1 MSQTSRPTFASAPAR
16 TLLAQL
22 CSLIV
27 CSGAL
32 LANAQAENTPA
43 VADANAAE
51 VTEVA
56 AAAPQVVEI
65 TGARSDEGGFAARR
79 AGSSTKSDLSLLETP
94 QSVTVLTRDLLDAR
108 AVTTLNEALQ
118 TSAGVA
124 SGSWG
129 RRGWDDFII
138 RGQRASESLYIDGL
152 KRGQNQYVGQ
162 DVFGVERIEILK
174 GPASIN
180 FGMVQPG
187 GLVNMVSKRPRAES
201 FNTIGATYGSNDYKQ
216 VDFDLGRPIADNGKA
231 AFRINGMWSDQDD
244 PIDFVYFK
252 KRYIAPSVTL
262 DFGPRTDFTILSSYM
277 EREYLRS
284 QGAPAR
290 GTILPNRNGPFNRDT
305 FTGEPGFGPYN
316 SRQGAVG
323 YSLTHRF
330 DNGWKLAQNARFQK
344 LDMDGRFV
352 TLNTLQADD
361 RTQARSGSIQDV
373 QGINRA
379 LDTYVERGFDLGSQ
393 RHTIMTGLDLNS
405 DKVRNGN
412 TSCRIASLDLYH
424 PVYNQPYTCNA
435 TPGTLT
441 NATVEYAALYL
452 RDQIAL
458 TDQLNLSLS
467 ARHDR
472 SKNAVYNEL
481 RNITTTLKNNK
492 TTGSAAL
499 LYRVTP
505 NISPYVSYATSFL
518 PVSGTDFFGEQF
530 KPEEGKQAEVGA
542 KFEYLN
548 GRLTGSLALYDLKR
562 RNVTTSDPDPAHIA
576 ILPSAQVQTGEERTK
591 GFEAELSADLRNGW
605 DVQAALSL
613 INGVVTQDNN
623 GNVGKRLLNVPRQ
636 SASVLANYRFRDGAL
651 TGFGGGLGV
660 RYEAKKTGP
669 AVMYTVPGYTA
680 IDANLSYDAK
690 SYRVT
695 LSVKNLFDR
704 DYYAGVLSANVL
716 PLGDPRTVM
725 LRVVTNF

>member
-1 MSQTSRPTFASAPAR
+1 MSPSLPPRVPAR

-22 CSLIV
+22 CTLIA

-32 LANAQAENTPA
+32 LSSAQAETAGAA
-43 VADANAAE
+43 VAEPAADVAAE
-51 VTEVA
+51 AT
-56 AAAPQVVEI
+56 PQVVEI
-65 TGARSDEGGFAARR
+65 TGARSDDAGFAARR

-94 QSVTVLTRDLLDAR
+94 QSVTVITRDLLDAR
-108 AVTTLNEALQ
+108 AVTNLNEALQ

-187 GLVNMVSKRPRAES
+187 GLVNMVSKRPRAEA
-201 FNTIGATYGSNDYKQ
+201 FNTIGATYGSNDFRQ
-216 VDFDLGRPIADNGKA
+216 VDVDLGRPLADQGKA

-290 GTILPNRNGPFNRDT
+290 GTILPNRNGPFNRDE
-305 FTGEPGFGPYN
+305 FTGEPGFGPYH
-316 SRQGAVG
+316 SRQSAVG

-330 DNGWKLAQNARFQK
+330 DNGWKLAQNFRFQK

-352 TLNTLQADD
+352 SLGTLTNDTL
-361 RTQARSGSIQDV
+361 QARSGSIQDV
-373 QGINRA
+373 QGNNRA
-379 LDTYVERGFDLGSQ
+379 LDTYAERTFDLGGQ
-393 RHTIMTGLDLNS
+393 RHTIMAGLDLNS
-405 DKVRNGN
+405 DKIRNGS
-412 TSCRIASLDLYH
+412 TACRIAALDIYN

-435 TPGTLT
+435 APGSLT
-441 NATVEYAALYL
+441 TATVEYAALYL

-472 SKNAVYNEL
+472 STNQSYNEL
-481 RNITTTLKNNK
+481 RNTSTEQKNSK

-499 LYRVTP
+499 LYRITP
-505 NISPYVSYATSFL
+505 NISPYASYATSFL
-518 PVSGTDFFGEQF
+518 PVSGTDFFGDQF
-530 KPEEGKQAEVGA
+530 LPEEGKQAEVGA

-548 GRLTGSLALYDLKR
+548 GRLTGSVAFYDLKR
-562 RNVTTSDPDPAHIA
+562 RNVTTADPDPAHIA
-576 ILPSAQVQTGEERTK
+576 VLPGAQVQTGEERTR
-591 GFEAELSADLRNGW
+591 GFEAELNADLRNGW
-605 DVQAALSL
+605 DLQAALSL

-636 SASVLANYRFRDGAL
+636 SASLLANYRFRDGAL
-651 TGFGGGLGV
+651 TGFGGGVGV
-660 RYEAKKTGP
+660 RYEAQKTGP
-669 AVMYTVPGYTA
+669 AVSYTVPGYTA
-680 IDANLSYDAK
+680 VDANLSYDAK
-690 SYRVT
+690 HYRVT

-704 DYYAGVLSANVL
+704 DYYAGVLSNNVL

>member
-1 MSQTSRPTFASAPAR
+1 MSQTRHSTAASAPMR
-16 TLLAQL
+16 TLLARL

-32 LANAQAENTPA
+32 LSHAQAANTAA
-43 VADANAAE
+43 VAGASVDVGVDASVEANGNGNAAE
-51 VTEVA
+51 VA
-56 AAAPQVVEI
+56 AATPQVVEI
-65 TGARSDEGGFAARR
+65 TGARSDESGFAARR

-187 GLVNMVSKRPRAES
+187 GLVNMISKRPRAEA

-216 VDFDLGRPIADNGKA
+216 VDFDLGRPLNSDDGSGSSIGSKA
-231 AFRINGMWSDQDD
+231 AFRINGMWSDQND
-244 PIDFVYFK
+244 PIDYVYFK
-252 KRYIAPSVTL
+252 KRSIAPSVTL

-290 GTILPNRNGPFNRDT
+290 GTILPNRNGQFNRDT
-305 FTGEPGFGPYN
+305 FTGEPGFGPYH
-316 SRQGAVG
+316 SRQSAAG

-330 DNGWKLAQNARFQK
+330 DNGWKLAQNFRFQK

-352 TLNTLQADD
+352 TLNALQADD
-361 RTQARSGSIQDV
+361 RTQLRSGSIQDV

-379 LDTYVERGFDLGSQ
+379 LDTYVERGFDLGGQ

-412 TSCRIASLDLYH
+412 TSCRIASLDLYQ
-424 PVYNQPYTCNA
+424 PVYHQPYTCNA

-458 TDQLNLSLS
+458 TDQLNLSLA

-481 RNITTTLKNNK
+481 RNTTSTLKNNK

-499 LYRVTP
+499 L
-505 NISPYVSYATSFL
+505 
-518 PVSGTDFFGEQF
+518 
-530 KPEEGKQAEVGA
+530 
-542 KFEYLN
+542 
-548 GRLTGSLALYDLKR
+548 
-562 RNVTTSDPDPAHIA
+562 
-576 ILPSAQVQTGEERTK
+576 
-591 GFEAELSADLRNGW
+591 
-605 DVQAALSL
+605 
-613 INGVVTQDNN
+613 
-623 GNVGKRLLNVPRQ
+623 
-636 SASVLANYRFRDGAL
+636 
-651 TGFGGGLGV
+651 
-660 RYEAKKTGP
+660 
-669 AVMYTVPGYTA
+669 
-680 IDANLSYDAK
+680 
-690 SYRVT
+690 
-695 LSVKNLFDR
+695 
-704 DYYAGVLSANVL
+704 
-716 PLGDPRTVM
+716 
-725 LRVVTNF
+725 

>member
-1 MSQTSRPTFASAPAR
+1 M
-16 TLLAQL
+16 
-22 CSLIV
+22 IV
-27 CSGAL
+27 CSGAFMS
-32 LANAQAENTPA
+32 AAHAMDT
-43 VADANAAE
+43 AAE
-51 VTEVA
+51 VAAEAVEAAEAAEPA
-56 AAAPQVVEI
+56 AAEPAAEPAFAPQVVEI
-65 TGARSDEGGFAARR
+65 TGARSDDTGFVARR

-108 AVTTLNEALQ
+108 GVTTLNEALQ
-118 TSAGVA
+118 TTAGVA

-162 DVFGVERIEILK
+162 DVSGVERIEILK

-187 GLVNMVSKRPRAES
+187 GLVNMVSKRPRAEA
-201 FNTIGATYGSNDYKQ
+201 FTTIGATYGSNDFKQ
-216 VDFDLGRPIADNGKA
+216 VDFDLGRPLSASGKA
-231 AFRINGMWSDQDD
+231 AFRLNGMWSDQDD

-252 KRYIAPSVTL
+252 KRYIAPSVSL
-262 DFGPRTDFTILSSYM
+262 DFGPRTEFTILSSYM
-277 EREYLRS
+277 DREYLRS
-284 QGAPAR
+284 QGAPLR
-290 GTILPNRNGPFNRDT
+290 GTLLPNPNGPFNRDE
-305 FTGEPGFGPYN
+305 FTGEPGFGPYH
-316 SRQGAVG
+316 SRQSAVG
-323 YSLTHRF
+323 YSLVHRF
-330 DNGWKLAQNARFQK
+330 DNGWKLAQNARFQT

-352 TLNTLQADD
+352 SLGALTNNRL
-361 RTQARSGSIQDV
+361 QARSGSAQDV
-373 QGINRA
+373 QGNNRA
-379 LDTYVERGFDLGSQ
+379 LDTYAERGFDVLGQ
-393 RHTIMTGLDLNS
+393 RHTIMAGVDVNS
-405 DKVRNGN
+405 DKIRSGN
-412 TSCRIASLDLYH
+412 TACRIAPLDLYN
-424 PVYNQPYTCNA
+424 PVYHQPYSCNA

-452 RDQIAL
+452 RDQVAL
-458 TDQLNLSLS
+458 TEQLNLSLA

-472 SKNAVYNEL
+472 STNEVYNEL
-481 RNITTTLKNNK
+481 NNITSKLKNNK

-505 NISPYVSYATSFL
+505 NISPYASYATSFL
-518 PVSGTDFFGEQF
+518 PVSGTDFFGGQF
-530 KPEEGKQAEVGA
+530 KPEEGKQAEIGA

-548 GRLTGSLALYDLKR
+548 GRITGAIALYDLKR
-562 RNVTTSDPDPAHIA
+562 RNVTTADPDPDHIA
-576 ILPSAQVQTGEERTK
+576 LQPGAQVQTGEERTR
-591 GFEAELSADLRNGW
+591 GFEAELNADLRNGW
-605 DVQAALSL
+605 DLQAALSL
-613 INGVVTQDNN
+613 INGVVTEDNT

-636 SASVLANYRFRDGAL
+636 SGSLLANYRFRDGAL
-651 TGFGGGLGV
+651 TGLGGGLGV

-669 AVMYTVPGYTA
+669 AVTYTIPGYTA
-680 IDANLSYDAK
+680 VDANLSYDAK
-690 SYRVT
+690 TYRVT

>member
-1 MSQTSRPTFASAPAR
+1 MIQSAFALPRR
-16 TLLAQL
+16 TLIARL

-32 LANAQAENTPA
+32 LPAAHADTPA
-43 VADANAAE
+43 AAE
-51 VTEVA
+51 A
-56 AAAPQVVEI
+56 AAAEATPQVVEI
-65 TGARSDEGGFAARR
+65 TGARSDDAGFAARR

-108 AVTTLNEALQ
+108 AVTNLNEALQ
-118 TSAGVA
+118 TTAGVA

-152 KRGQNQYVGQ
+152 KRGQNQYVSQ
-162 DVFGVERIEILK
+162 DVSGVERIEVLK

-187 GLVNMVSKRPRAES
+187 GLVNMVSKRPRAQA
-201 FNTIGATYGSNDYKQ
+201 FNTIGATYGSNDFKQ
-216 VDFDLGRPIADNGKA
+216 LDFDLGRPISDNGKA
-231 AFRINGMWSDQDD
+231 AFRVNGMWSDQDD

-284 QGAPAR
+284 QGAPTR
-290 GTILPNRNGPFNRDT
+290 GTILPNRNGTFNRDE
-305 FTGEPGFGPYN
+305 FTGEPGFGPYH
-316 SRQGAVG
+316 SRQAAVG

-330 DNGWKLAQNARFQK
+330 DNGWKLAQNFRYQK

-352 TLNTLQADD
+352 SLGALANERL
-361 RTQARSGSIQDV
+361 QARSGSIQDV
-373 QGINRA
+373 QGNNRA
-379 LDTYVERGFDLGSQ
+379 LDTYAERAFDLGGQ
-393 RHTIMTGLDLNS
+393 RHTIMAGIDLNS
-405 DKVRNGN
+405 DKIRNRS
-412 TSCRIASLDLYH
+412 TACRIASLDIFN
-424 PVYNQPYTCNA
+424 PVYHQPYSCNA
-435 TPGTLT
+435 TPGSLT
-441 NATVEYAALYL
+441 TATVEYAALYL
-452 RDQIAL
+452 RDQVAL
-458 TDQLNLSLS
+458 TDQLNLSLA

-472 SKNAVYNEL
+472 SSNESYNEL
-481 RNITTTLKNNK
+481 RDTTTKLKNNK

-499 LYRVTP
+499 LYRATP

-518 PVSGTDFFGEQF
+518 PVSGTDFFGVQF

-548 GRLTGSLALYDLKR
+548 GRITGALALYDLKR
-562 RNVTTSDPDPAHIA
+562 RNVTTADPDPDHIA
-576 ILPSAQVQTGEERTK
+576 ILPGAQVQTGEERTK
-591 GFEAELSADLRNGW
+591 GFEAELNADLRNGW
-605 DVQAALSL
+605 NVQTALSL
-613 INGVVTQDNN
+613 INGVITQDNG

-636 SASVLANYRFRDGAL
+636 SASVLANYRVRDGAL
-651 TGFGGGLGV
+651 TGLGGGLGV
-660 RYEAKKTGP
+660 RYEAQKTGP
-669 AVMYTVPGYTA
+669 AVSYTVPGYTA
-680 IDANLSYDAK
+680 VDANLSYEAK
-690 SYRVT
+690 AYRV
-695 LSVKNLFDR
+695 SVSIKNLFDR
-704 DYYAGVLSANVL
+704 DYYAGVLSNNVL

>member
-1 MSQTSRPTFASAPAR
+1 MSPSRSSSAPAR

-22 CSLIV
+22 CTLIV

-32 LANAQAENTPA
+32 LSSAQAENAGAA
-43 VADANAAE
+43 VAEPPADVAAE
-51 VTEVA
+51 AT
-56 AAAPQVVEI
+56 PQVVEV
-65 TGARSDEGGFAARR
+65 TGARSDNAGFAARR

-94 QSVTVLTRDLLDAR
+94 QSVTVITRDLLDAR
-108 AVTTLNEALQ
+108 AVTNLNEALQ

-187 GLVNMVSKRPRAES
+187 GLVNMVSKRPRAEA
-201 FNTIGATYGSNDYKQ
+201 FNTIGATYGSNDFKQ
-216 VDFDLGRPIADNGKA
+216 LDFDLGRPLADQGKA

-284 QGAPAR
+284 QGAPTR
-290 GTILPNRNGPFNRDT
+290 GTILPNRNGPFNRDE
-305 FTGEPGFGPYN
+305 FTGEPGFGPYH
-316 SRQGAVG
+316 SRQAAVG
-323 YSLTHRF
+323 YSLTHHF
-330 DNGWKLAQNARFQK
+330 DNGWKLAQNFRFQK

-352 TLNTLQADD
+352 SLGTLTNDTL
-361 RTQARSGSIQDV
+361 QARSGSIQDV
-373 QGINRA
+373 QGNNRA
-379 LDTYVERGFDLGSQ
+379 LDTYAERTFNLAGQ
-393 RHTIMTGLDLNS
+393 RHTIMAGIDLNS
-405 DKVRNGN
+405 DKIRNGS
-412 TSCRIASLDLYH
+412 TACRIAALDLYN

-435 TPGTLT
+435 APGSLT
-441 NATVEYAALYL
+441 TATVEYAALYL

-472 SKNAVYNEL
+472 STNQSYNEL
-481 RNITTTLKNNK
+481 RNTTTEQKNSK

-499 LYRVTP
+499 LYRITP
-505 NISPYVSYATSFL
+505 NISPYASYATSFL
-518 PVSGTDFFGEQF
+518 PVSGTDFFGDQF
-530 KPEEGKQAEVGA
+530 LPEEGKQAEVGA

-548 GRLTGSLALYDLKR
+548 GRLTGSVAFYDLKR
-562 RNVTTSDPDPAHIA
+562 RNVTTADPDPAHIA
-576 ILPSAQVQTGEERTK
+576 VLPGAQVQTGEERTR
-591 GFEAELSADLRNGW
+591 GFEAELNADLRNGW
-605 DVQAALSL
+605 DLQAALSL
-613 INGVVTQDNN
+613 INGVVTQDNT

-636 SASVLANYRFRDGAL
+636 STSLLANYRFRDGAL

-660 RYEAKKTGP
+660 RYEAQKTGP
-669 AVMYTVPGYTA
+669 AVSYTVPGYTA
-680 IDANLSYDAK
+680 VDANLSYDAK
-690 SYRVT
+690 HYRVT

-704 DYYAGVLSANVL
+704 DYYAGVLNNNVL

>member
-1 MSQTSRPTFASAPAR
+1 MTQSAFALPRR
-16 TLLAQL
+16 TLIARL

-32 LANAQAENTPA
+32 LPAAHADTPA
-43 VADANAAE
+43 AAE
-51 VTEVA
+51 AAVA
-56 AAAPQVVEI
+56 EAAPQVVEI
-65 TGARSDEGGFAARR
+65 TGARSDDAGFAARR

-108 AVTTLNEALQ
+108 AVTNLNEALQ
-118 TSAGVA
+118 TTAGVA

-162 DVFGVERIEILK
+162 DVSGVERIEVLK

-187 GLVNMVSKRPRAES
+187 GLVNMVSKRPRAQA
-201 FNTIGATYGSNDYKQ
+201 FNTIGATYGSNDFKQ
-216 VDFDLGRPIADNGKA
+216 LDFDLGRPISDNGKA
-231 AFRINGMWSDQDD
+231 AFRVNGMWSDQND

-284 QGAPAR
+284 QGASTR
-290 GTILPNRNGPFNRDT
+290 GTILPNRNGTFNRDE
-305 FTGEPGFGPYN
+305 FTGEPGFGPYH
-316 SRQGAVG
+316 SRQAAVG

-330 DNGWKLAQNARFQK
+330 DNGWKLAQNFRYQK

-352 TLNTLQADD
+352 SLGALTND
-361 RTQARSGSIQDV
+361 RLQARSGSIQDV
-373 QGINRA
+373 QGNNRA
-379 LDTYVERGFDLGSQ
+379 LDTYAERAFDLGGQ
-393 RHTIMTGLDLNS
+393 RHTIMAGIDLNS
-405 DKVRNGN
+405 DKIRNGS
-412 TSCRIASLDLYH
+412 TACRIASLDIFN
-424 PVYNQPYTCNA
+424 PVYHQPYSCNA
-435 TPGTLT
+435 TPGSLT
-441 NATVEYAALYL
+441 TATVEYAALYL
-452 RDQIAL
+452 RDQVAL
-458 TDQLNLSLS
+458 TDQLNLSLA

-472 SKNAVYNEL
+472 SSNKSYNEL
-481 RNITTTLKNNK
+481 RDTTTKLKNNK

-499 LYRVTP
+499 LYRATP

-518 PVSGTDFFGEQF
+518 PVSGTDFFGVQF

-548 GRLTGSLALYDLKR
+548 GRITGALALYDLKR
-562 RNVTTSDPDPAHIA
+562 RNVTTADPDPDHIA
-576 ILPSAQVQTGEERTK
+576 VLPGAQVQTGEERTK
-591 GFEAELSADLRNGW
+591 GFEAELNADLRNGW
-605 DVQAALSL
+605 NVQTALSL
-613 INGVVTQDNN
+613 INGVITQDNG

-636 SASVLANYRFRDGAL
+636 SASVLANYRVRDGAL
-651 TGFGGGLGV
+651 TGLGGGLGV
-660 RYEAKKTGP
+660 RYEAQKTGP
-669 AVMYTVPGYTA
+669 AVSYTVPGYTA
-680 IDANLSYDAK
+680 VDANLSYEAK
-690 SYRVT
+690 AYRVS
-695 LSVKNLFDR
+695 LSIKNLFDR
-704 DYYAGVLSANVL
+704 DYYAGVLSNNVL

>member
-1 MSQTSRPTFASAPAR
+1 MSPSRSSSAPAR

-22 CSLIV
+22 CTLIA

-32 LANAQAENTPA
+32 LPCAQAETAGAAGAEPA
-43 VADANAAE
+43 AGAE
-51 VTEVA
+51 AT
-56 AAAPQVVEI
+56 PQVVEV
-65 TGARSDEGGFAARR
+65 TGARSDDAGFAARR

-94 QSVTVLTRDLLDAR
+94 QSVTVITRDLLDAR
-108 AVTTLNEALQ
+108 AVTNLNEALQ

-187 GLVNMVSKRPRAES
+187 GLVNMVSKRPRAEA
-201 FNTIGATYGSNDYKQ
+201 FNTIGATYGSNDFKQ
-216 VDFDLGRPIADNGKA
+216 VDFDLGRPLADQGKA

-284 QGAPAR
+284 QGAPTR
-290 GTILPNRNGPFNRDT
+290 GTVLPNRNGPFNRDE
-305 FTGEPGFGPYN
+305 FTGEPGFGPYH
-316 SRQGAVG
+316 SRQSAVG

-330 DNGWKLAQNARFQK
+330 DNGWKLAQNFRFQK

-352 TLNTLQADD
+352 SLGTLTNDTL
-361 RTQARSGSIQDV
+361 QARSGSIQDV
-373 QGINRA
+373 QGNNRA
-379 LDTYVERGFDLGSQ
+379 LDTYAERTFDLGGQ
-393 RHTIMTGLDLNS
+393 GHTIMAGLDLNS
-405 DKVRNGN
+405 DKIRNGS
-412 TSCRIASLDLYH
+412 TACRIAALDIYN
-424 PVYNQPYTCNA
+424 PVYNQPYSCNA
-435 TPGTLT
+435 TPGSLT
-441 NATVEYAALYL
+441 TATVEYAALYL

-472 SKNAVYNEL
+472 STNQSYNEL
-481 RNITTTLKNNK
+481 RNTSTEQKNSK

-499 LYRVTP
+499 LYRITP
-505 NISPYVSYATSFL
+505 NISPYASYATSFL
-518 PVSGTDFFGEQF
+518 PVSGTDFFGDQF
-530 KPEEGKQAEVGA
+530 LPEEGKQAEVGA

-548 GRLTGSLALYDLKR
+548 GRLTGSVAFYDLKR
-562 RNVTTSDPDPAHIA
+562 RNVTTADPDPAHIA
-576 ILPSAQVQTGEERTK
+576 VLPGAQVQTGEERTR
-591 GFEAELSADLRNGW
+591 GFEAELNADLRNGW
-605 DVQAALSL
+605 DLQAALSL

-636 SASVLANYRFRDGAL
+636 SASLLANYRFRDGAL
-651 TGFGGGLGV
+651 TGFGGGVGV
-660 RYEAKKTGP
+660 RYEAQKTGP
-669 AVMYTVPGYTA
+669 AVSYTVPGYTA
-680 IDANLSYDAK
+680 VDANLSYDAK
-690 SYRVT
+690 HYRVT

-704 DYYAGVLSANVL
+704 DYYAGVLSNNVL